1 MKKLLIAMALSALML
16 SGCGMFRSSKAWEK
30 AQQENPLEIPPGLDH
45 PSASAALVIP
55 PPPQGQAQDAGT
67 AAAATPAPAAEQGA
81 TSLQL
86 ADDVDTAYRRV
97 GQALE
102 RGDLG
107 TVSAQDDNAHTFQ
120 REVRSQPV
128 AGQDQGFFQK
138 HFSNAQQD
146 NKPDALSA
154 GGPVAAVTVRVAAGA
169 DGGSVVSAQGDPQ
182 QAARVINVLK
192 GRLGG

>member
-16 SGCGMFRSSKAWEK
+16 SGCGMFRSQKAWEK
-30 AQQENPLEIPPGLDH
+30 AQQETPLEIPPGLDH

-55 PPPQGQAQDAGT
+55 PPPQGQAQDAT
-67 AAAATPAPAAEQGA
+67 AAAPAPAATQDA

-86 ADDVDTAYRRV
+86 ADDVETAYRRV

-107 TVSAQDDNAHTFQ
+107 TVSAQDDAAHTFQ
-120 REVRSQPV
+120 LDVRSQSV
-128 AGQDQGFFQK
+128 AGQEQGFFQK
-138 HFSNAQQD
+138 HFSNAQQED
-146 NKPDALSA
+146 KPDALAA
-154 GGPVAAVTVRVAAGA
+154 GGAVATVIVKVAAGA
-169 DGGSVVSAQGDPQ
+169 NGGSTISAQGDPQ
-182 QAARVINVLK
+182 QAARVISVLK

>member
-45 PSASAALVIP
+45 PSANAALVIP
-55 PPPQGQAQDAGT
+55 PPPQGQAQDAT
-67 AAAATPAPAAEQGA
+67 AEPAAPPAAAQGA

-107 TVSAQDDNAHTFQ
+107 TVSAQDDTAHTFQ
-120 REVRSQPV
+120 LDVHSQPV
-128 AGQDQGFFQK
+128 AGQEQGFFQK
-138 HFSNAQQD
+138 HFSNAQQE
-146 NKPDALSA
+146 NKPDSLA
-154 GGPVAAVTVRVAAGA
+154 GGAVATVTVKVAAGA
-169 DGGSVVSAQGDPQ
+169 DGGSTVSAQGDPQ

>member
-55 PPPQGQAQDAGT
+55 PPPSSQAQE
-67 AAAATPAPAAEQGA
+67 AAAPAPAPATEQGA

-86 ADDVDTAYRRV
+86 PDDVDTAYRRV

-107 TVSAQDDNAHTFQ
+107 TVSAQDDTAHTFQ
-120 REVRSQPV
+120 LEVRSQPV
-128 AGQDQGFFQK
+128 AGQEQGFFQK
-138 HFSNAQQD
+138 HFSNAQQE
-146 NKPDALSA
+146 NKPDALAA
-154 GGPVAAVTVRVAAGA
+154 GGPVATVMVKVDAGA
-169 DGGSVVSAQGDPQ
+169 DGGSTVSAQGDPQ